1 MSPPLKVF
9 FSNKKFNNY
18 LHSRILRLGSL
29 CEEES
34 QNAQGNQLKIP
45 RGRGKATI
53 ARDPVR
59 EVWQSQTERDL
70 DSKEREG
77 RWTCLL
83 GEQGETLRKFSL
95 SEIRNA
101 ALKGVGV
108 ETEHQRITQNN

>member
-1 MSPPLKVF
+1 MDFVTSLKSF
-9 FSNKKFNNY
+9 FLKQKKFDNY

-34 QNAQGNQLKIP
+34 QNARGNQLKIP

-70 DSKEREG
+70 NSKEELA
-77 RWTCLL
+77 WW
-83 GEQGETLRKFSL
+83 
-95 SEIRNA
+95 
-101 ALKGVGV
+101 
-108 ETEHQRITQNN
+108 